1 MSRRRRVSINLHV
14 RLELGTLIFILL
26 LIMSGGALVQDY
38 ILVCPRCSLV
48 KFLKDTNQLSKY
60 LLILQENQSDLSKGI
75 NVLNGD
81 KS

>member
-1 MSRRRRVSINLHV
+1 MP
-14 RLELGTLIFILL
+14 
-26 LIMSGGALVQDY
+26 
-38 ILVCPRCSLV
+38 VCPRCFLV
-48 KFLKDTNQLSKY
+48 KFLKDTNQLPKY

>member
-1 MSRRRRVSINLHV
+1 
-14 RLELGTLIFILL
+14 
-26 LIMSGGALVQDY
+26 MSGGALVQDY
-38 ILVCPRCSLV
+38 ILVCPRCFLV